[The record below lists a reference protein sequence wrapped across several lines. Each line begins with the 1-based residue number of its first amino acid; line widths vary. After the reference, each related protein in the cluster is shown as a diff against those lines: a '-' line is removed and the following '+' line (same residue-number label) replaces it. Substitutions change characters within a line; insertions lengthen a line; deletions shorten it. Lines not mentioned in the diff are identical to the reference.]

1 MVITRVACGLLIGAI
16 LLNGCGGG
24 GGGGGGGSTV
34 TYPFVPPA
42 VASQRNY
49 AQTIV
54 DNAGNS
60 IDERYTD
67 TVLSTNADGSF
78 VIQHRDPTNT
88 SVTVNGTTYSITPET
103 VTVDAS
109 GRDLSYT
116 YTQNGS
122 SIACNYNPQ
131 GPGPD
136 YPVTVGQTWSTSYTL
151 TCGAGS
157 GVGYTQ
163 SGMVEDLESVTVP
176 AGTFSAIKLQ
186 STIVWTN
193 PAGTTRTET
202 ITRWR
207 DASTGQALKEVSAFA
222 YSGTPLT
229 SGYPVTVTIA
239 LQSQ

>member
-1 MVITRVACGLLIGAI
+1 MGAI
-16 LLNGCGGG
+16 LLPGCGGG
-24 GGGGGGGSTV
+24 GGNGGSTA
-34 TYPFVPPA
+34 TYPFVTPA
-42 VASQRNY
+42 VASQRSY

-67 TVLSTNADGSF
+67 TVLAANADGSF
-78 VIQHRDPTNT
+78 VVQHRDPTNT
-88 SVTVNGTTYSITPET
+88 SVTVNGTTYSVTPET
-103 VTVDAS
+103 VTIDAS

-116 YTQNGS
+116 YAQNGN
-122 SIACNYNPQ
+122 SISCSYNPQ
-131 GPGPD
+131 GPGPE
-136 YPVTVGQTWSTSYTL
+136 YPVSVGQTWSTSFTL
-151 TCGAGS
+151 ACGGGS

-163 SGMVEDLESVTVP
+163 SGTVEDVESLTVP

-186 STIVWTN
+186 STLVWTN

-202 ITRWR
+202 IIRWR
-207 DASTGQALKEVSAFA
+207 DAATGQALKEVSSLA

-239 LQSQ
+239 LQSQQ